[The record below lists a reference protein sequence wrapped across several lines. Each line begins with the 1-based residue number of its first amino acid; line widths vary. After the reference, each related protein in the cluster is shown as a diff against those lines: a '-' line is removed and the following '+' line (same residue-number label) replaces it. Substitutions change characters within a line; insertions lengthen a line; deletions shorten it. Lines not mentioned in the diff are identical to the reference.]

1 MFGGIALVAGGSV
14 ALTVVLT
21 RLYSAVLGHHLAFL
35 AVSLALFGVGVGAG
49 IVTLFPSI
57 ARPPYLFRQLALCAG
72 AASITTVVTLIKTL
86 VTKAPELASAQEPG
100 VIDGKAF
107 GTIAVLFLFSA
118 VPFTAAGIVVAAAL
132 KHAHGGASRIYLA
145 DMVGAALGAV
155 AAVFLLR
162 MGAPRAGLVVA
173 LMFGVASVV
182 FASGSRQ
189 ARGPFSPAESRGGGW
204 AATAVFFSSI
214 SLLLGDY
221 GEQWLTVRQIRYV
234 NLERAQL
241 VKWNELGLVTV
252 DKAAG
257 GIAWLRLDASA
268 STGILAPKTPLPPHP
283 AEMGYLL
290 TETRGPTLVIG
301 AGGGREVR
309 AAWIEGQTDITAVE
323 INRIVAY
330 DVMLGKLREF
340 SGGLYAMPEVNVVV
354 ADGRSFIRHTDRRY
368 RNIVLSLVDTW
379 AASSS
384 GALALTENGLYTVE
398 SFSEILDHLEDDGV
412 MVVNRWDQEI
422 DRLIAI
428 GGAALSQRGVAR
440 PADHM
445 FSCSSSDTTALLIAR
460 TSLVQDGRADRLRQ
474 HCADKR
480 FVEIFAPD
488 QAADSQRAQIAS
500 DPWASRTID
509 GRDIRPPTDDRPFFF
524 YSVPPR
530 ELFHTLADGKRLAK
544 EQHGLL
550 MVLLVMLVSSALAA
564 VFLVIPPLVKRRE
577 LAPRVTSGGRFR
589 LLAFFAA
596 IGVGFILVEMGLIQL
611 LTMFLGHP
619 VYALTTVL
627 ASLLLGAGIGSY
639 GVRKISPARAN
650 FAVAQRAQVLT
661 ILLVACS
668 LGLLRGTTALVGL
681 PLELRIAITVALSG
695 SLGVLMGA
703 CAPLG
708 VSIAASRSPGLVAW
722 AWALNGFCGVM
733 ATGLSA
739 LLAMHIGYS
748 YVFLMAATAY
758 FVASAIV
765 PPAVR
770 RQRPESGPSLAS
782 DR

>member
-35 AVSLALFGVGVGAG
+35 AVSLALFGVGVGGG
-49 IVTLFPSI
+49 IVTFFPSI
-57 ARPPYLFRQLALCAG
+57 ARPPHLFRQLSLCAG
-72 AASITTVVTLIKTL
+72 AASIMTVITLIKTL
-86 VTKAPELASAQEPG
+86 VTKAPELASAQDPG
-100 VIDGKAF
+100 VVDGKAF
-107 GTIAVLFLFSA
+107 GTIAVLFLLSA
-118 VPFTAAGIVVAAAL
+118 VPFSAVGIAVAAAM
-132 KHAHGGASRIYLA
+132 KHAHGGAARIYLA
-145 DMVGAALGAV
+145 DMVGAAVGA
-155 AAVFLLR
+155 AASVFLLR
-162 MGAPRAGLVVA
+162 LGAPRAGLVVA

-182 FASGSRQ
+182 FAVGSRQ
-189 ARGPFSPAESRGGGW
+189 TRGPFSPAESRGGGW

-252 DKAAG
+252 DKAAS

-268 STGILAPKTPLPPHP
+268 STGILAPKTPVPPHP
-283 AEMGYLL
+283 AEMGYVL
-290 TETRGPTLVIG
+290 TESAGPTLVIG

-309 AAWIEGQTDITAVE
+309 AAWVEGQTDITAVE

-340 SGGLYAMPEVNVVV
+340 SGGLYALPEVHVVV
-354 ADGRSFIRHTDRRY
+354 ADGRSFIRHSDRRY
-368 RNIVLSLVDTW
+368 KNIVLSLVDTW

-384 GALALTENGLYTVE
+384 GALALSENGLYTVE
-398 SFSEILDHLEDDGV
+398 SFNEILEHLEDDGV
-412 MVVNRWDQEI
+412 MVVNRWDAEI

-428 GGAALSQRGVAR
+428 GGAALLKRGVTR
-440 PADHM
+440 PGDHM
-445 FSCSSSDTTALLIAR
+445 FSCSANDTTALLISP

-474 HCADKR
+474 HCADKH
-480 FVEIFAPD
+480 FKEILAPD
-488 QAADSQRAQIAS
+488 EHDSERAKIAS
-500 DPWASRTID
+500 DPWRSRTVG
-509 GRDIRPPTDDRPFFF
+509 GRDVRPPTDDRPFFF
-524 YSVPPR
+524 YNVPPR
-530 ELFHTLADGKRLAK
+530 ELFHTLADRKRLAG

-550 MVLLVMLVSSALAA
+550 MVVAVMLVSTALAA
-564 VFLVIPPLVKRRE
+564 VFLLIPPLVKRRE
-577 LAPRVTSGGRFR
+577 LAPRATGGGRFR

-596 IGVGFILVEMGLIQL
+596 IGIGFVLVEMGLIQL
-611 LTMFLGHP
+611 LTTFLGHP

-639 GVRKISPARAN
+639 WVRRISPARAN
-650 FAVAQRAQVLT
+650 LAVAQRAQILT
-661 ILLVACS
+661 IILAACA
-668 LGLLRGTTALVGL
+668 LGLLRGTTELVGL
-681 PLELRIAITVALSG
+681 PLEARIAMAVLLSAT
-695 SLGVLMGA
+695 LGLFMGA

-722 AWALNGFCGVM
+722 AWAINGFFGVM

-748 YVFLMAATAY
+748 YVFLIGATAY

-765 PPAVR
+765 PPAVV
-770 RQRPESGPSLAS
+770 RPRAAEKPAV
-782 DR
+782 